1 MRDRPSLFLGKLLIF
16 CWLGEGKKKEEIDD
30 VKLTL
35 RVVNFSLGV
44 GEDDSRRPGGP
55 RSQQQQQA
63 QMNQSLHSELAL
75 SKEQLYDLFQQ
86 ILGVKKFEHQLLFN
100 ALQVRYV
107 LFLLG
112 SLNISSTIS
121 IQGC

>member
-1 MRDRPSLFLGKLLIF
+1 MF
-16 CWLGEGKKKEEIDD
+16 CY
-30 VKLTL
+30 
-35 RVVNFSLGV
+35 RVGV

-100 ALQVRYV
+100 ALQVSNKKKRIYIITLS
-107 LFLLG
+107 LFGALIRTVN
-112 SLNISSTIS
+112 SYSYKKKRI
-121 IQGC
+121 